1 MKTRRSVLTLQQTGV
16 ARRWKLVVCLSGALA
31 LAGCDGWFGASV
43 DDHLRSG
50 VEYYQAGDL
59 NSAAIQ
65 FRNVLQEE
73 PAHARARYYLGVT
86 QLQLGD
92 LERARRDLERA
103 RDLEYDAHNVVPALQ
118 QVYAAL
124 GETRRVLD
132 MEAVD
137 GLDQT
142 DIAHWHYLRGRAATA
157 EGDREQAEDEFRLAL
172 RADPGLADARYGQVL
187 LAEADGDQQA
197 VQYWIQRTLSA
208 DDMHT
213 GALRSQAIL
222 HLRQGRRAD
231 AHEAFDRV
239 IASGGSLQVGDYMR
253 RGLLRLQDGDLDGA
267 AEDASALRSMA
278 GEAPWGPYL
287 EGLVQLRRGER
298 RSAQTSMEQA
308 ISRTD
313 GFATPRLFLAAIHGE
328 AGRLDQSEY
337 QLDRYNTINGMDA
350 ASSLMRIAIA
360 HGRGDAERADELIDL
375 HLDEHPGDQRAL
387 AMRRAL
393 ANGVAA
399 GDGSFV
405 RTALSGLQEEGGGE
419 DILPERSAGDD
430 DYARPSREEYDAV
443 VAAINASNYGEALEK
458 VDALAEE
465 YPEDPEVY
473 NLKGGVHIAR
483 GEGDQAL
490 DAFREVLQRDP
501 ANISAIRNIGQLFS
515 QAGRED
521 VTLAFYRQAHENSPD
536 SLEILLELA
545 GLEARRGNDA
555 RVEHLVDKAINDH
568 PEAVR
573 PRMLKARHALFGGEP
588 EAALETLEPIQ
599 DAQSEN
605 PDFQRLRGEALLAAG
620 RSDEAAATF
629 EKVRAMD
636 GGGDGILVLHARALV
651 QAERYDDAEQ
661 VTRQAIEDTP
671 EAEEPRILLMRLLSE
686 RGDHEA
692 AEDAYQQLI
701 AALGEDRTA
710 LREGARVARGADDL
724 DLAVERLERAH
735 AQDPDD
741 STARD
746 LARAY
751 RANGDGDTAREHL
764 EGWVADE
771 GRANVSGA
779 TLHLLAQLR
788 ADVDESGATELYEEL
803 VAINPDDVVALNNL
817 AWTLRESEPERALR
831 LAERAHELAPDAANV
846 RHTLAM
852 ALVENGK
859 VSDAI
864 THLESLEGEAEGR
877 SPALSLELAELYVR
891 NDRPE
896 DARPLL
902 QRLSETEFEGQER
915 AREALEDLP

>member
-1 MKTRRSVLTLQQTGV
+1 MKTRRSVLTLQQKGV
-16 ARRWKLVVCLSGALA
+16 ARRWKLAVCLSGALA

-73 PAHARARYYLGVT
+73 PEHARARYYLGVT
-86 QLQLGD
+86 QLQQGD
-92 LERARRDLERA
+92 LQRAQRDLERA
-103 RDLEYDAHNVVPALQ
+103 RDLDYDERHVIPALQ

-124 GETRRVLD
+124 GEYERVLD
-132 MEAVD
+132 MELVD

-142 DIAHWHYLRGRAATA
+142 DIAHWHYLRGRAAMV
-157 EGDREQAEDEFRLAL
+157 EGDVEQAEGEFRLAL
-172 RADPGLADARYGQVL
+172 RADPGFADSRYGQVL
-187 LAEADGDQQA
+187 LAEAEGDQQA
-197 VQYWIQRTLSA
+197 TQYWIQRTLSA
-208 DDMHT
+208 DDRHT
-213 GALRSQAIL
+213 GALRSQALL
-222 HLRQGRRAD
+222 HLRQGRRGD

-239 IASGGSLQVGDYMR
+239 IASGGSVQVADYMR

-267 AEDASALRSMA
+267 ADDARALRNMA

-298 RSAQTSMEQA
+298 RSAQGSMEEA

-313 GFATPRLFLAAIHGE
+313 GFAAPRLFLAAIHGE

-350 ASSLMRIAIA
+350 ASSLMRVAIA
-360 HGRGDAERADELIDL
+360 HGRGNDQRASELLDE
-375 HLDEHPGDQRAL
+375 HLGEHPGDQRAL

-405 RTALSGLQEEGGGE
+405 STALSGLQEEGGGE
-419 DILPERSAGDD
+419 VIVPERSEGDED
-430 DYARPSREEYDAV
+430 HATPSREEYDAV
-443 VAAINASNYGEALEK
+443 VTAIQANNYGEALEK
-458 VDALAEE
+458 VEALVEA
-465 YPEDPEVY
+465 YPEATEVY

-501 ANISAIRNIGQLFS
+501 ANISAIRNIGQLFN

-521 VTLAFYRQAHENSPD
+521 VTLAFYRQAHENSPE
-536 SLEILLELA
+536 SLDILLELA

-555 RVEHLVDKAINDH
+555 RVEHLVNKGIEDH

-573 PRMLKARHALFGGEP
+573 PRMLKARHALFRGEP
-588 EAALETLEPIQ
+588 EAALEALEPIREDQ
-599 DAQSEN
+599 TDN
-605 PDFQRLRGEALLAAG
+605 PDFQRLWGEALLAAG
-620 RSDEAAATF
+620 RAEDAAATF
-629 EKVRAMD
+629 EDVRAMD

-651 QAERYDDAEQ
+651 QAERYDDAER
-661 VTRQAIEDTP
+661 VTRQAIDDSP
-671 EAEEPRILLMRLLSE
+671 EADEPRILLLRLLSE
-686 RGDHEA
+686 RGDHDA
-692 AEDAYQQLI
+692 AEDAYQDLI
-701 AALGEDRTA
+701 ASLGENRAT
-710 LREGARVARGADDL
+710 LREGARAARVAGDL
-724 DLAVERLERAH
+724 GLAVERLERAH
-735 AQDPDD
+735 AEDPDD
-741 STARD
+741 GTARD

-751 RANGDGDTAREHL
+751 RANGDGDAARDHL
-764 EGWVADE
+764 EAWVADE
-771 GRANVSGA
+771 GRTNVSGA

-788 ADVDESGATELYEEL
+788 VEVDESGAVDLYEDL

-817 AWTLRESEPERALR
+817 AWALRDSEPARALR
-831 LAERAHELAPDAANV
+831 LAERAHELAPEAANV

-852 ALVENGK
+852 TLAENGK
-859 VSDAI
+859 VSEAI
-864 THLESLEGEAEGR
+864 THLESLDDEADGQT
-877 SPALSLELAELYVR
+877 PALSLDLAELYVR
-891 NDRPE
+891 NDRAE

-902 QRLSETEFEGQER
+902 QRLSETDFDGQGR
-915 AREALEDLP
+915 AREALEELN

>member
-16 ARRWKLVVCLSGALA
+16 ARRWKLAVGLSGALA
-31 LAGCDGWFGASV
+31 LAGCDAWFGASV

-50 VEYYQAGDL
+50 VDYYQAGDL

-73 PAHARARYYLGVT
+73 PEHARARYYLGVT
-86 QLQLGD
+86 QLQLGELD
-92 LERARRDLERA
+92 RARRDLERA
-103 RDLEYDAHNVVPALQ
+103 RDLGYSERNVVPALQ
-118 QVYAAL
+118 QVYAAM
-124 GETRRVLD
+124 GEHRRVLD
-132 MEAVD
+132 MEAVE

-142 DIAHWHYLRGRAATA
+142 DIAHWHYLRGRAAMG
-157 EGDREQAEDEFRLAL
+157 ENGREQAEAEFRLAL

-187 LAEADGDQQA
+187 LAEAGGDQQA
-197 VQYWIQRTLSA
+197 TQYWIQRTLAA
-208 DDMHT
+208 DDNHT

-222 HLRQGRRAD
+222 HLRQGRRGD
-231 AHEAFDRV
+231 AQDAFDRV
-239 IASGGSLQVGDYMR
+239 IASGGNVQVTDFMR

-278 GEAPWGPYL
+278 SEAPWGPYL

-313 GFATPRLFLAAIHGE
+313 GFAAPRLFLAAIHGE

-360 HGRGDAERADELIDL
+360 HGRGNEERAGQLIDR
-375 HLDEHPGDQRAL
+375 HLEEHPGDQRAL

-393 ANGVAA
+393 ANGVQA

-405 RTALSGLQEEGGGE
+405 RTALSGLQDDGGGE
-419 DILPERSAGDD
+419 DIVPERDTGDGD
-430 DYARPSREEYDAV
+430 HPRPSREEYDAV
-443 VAAINASNYGEALEK
+443 VSAINASNYGEALEK
-458 VDALAEE
+458 VEALAEA
-465 YPEDPEVY
+465 YPEDPEVF

-483 GEGDQAL
+483 GEGDAAL

-501 ANISAIRNIGQLFS
+501 ENISAIRNIGQLFS

-521 VTLAFYRQAHENSPD
+521 VTLAFYRQAHENSPG

-555 RVEHLVDKAINDH
+555 RVEHLVNKAIEDH

-573 PRMLKARHALFGGEP
+573 PRMLKARHALFSDDP
-588 EAALETLEPIQ
+588 ETALATLEPIE
-599 DAQSEN
+599 DAHGEN

-620 RSDEAAATF
+620 RPDEAADTF
-629 EKVRAMD
+629 ERVRAMN

-651 QAERYDDAEQ
+651 QSERYDDAEQ
-661 VTRQAIEDTP
+661 VTRQAIEDAP
-671 EAEEPRILLMRLLSE
+671 DAEEPRVLLMRLLSE
-686 RGDHEA
+686 RGDHGA
-692 AEDAYQQLI
+692 AEEAYQQMI
-701 AALGEDRTA
+701 DARGEDRAA
-710 LREGARVARGADDL
+710 LREGARVARGAGDL
-724 DLAVERLERAH
+724 DVAVARVERAH
-735 AQDPDD
+735 ALEPDD

-751 RANGDGDTAREHL
+751 RANGDGDAARDHL
-764 EGWVADE
+764 ESWVADE

-788 ADVDESGATELYEEL
+788 AEVDESGATELYEDL
-803 VAINPDDVVALNNL
+803 IAINPDDVVALNNL
-817 AWTLRESEPERALR
+817 AWTLRESEPQRALR

-864 THLESLEGEAEGR
+864 THLESLEGESEGDA
-877 SPALSLELAELYVR
+877 PALTLDLAELYVR
-891 NDRPE
+891 NDRAD

-902 QRLSETEFEGQER
+902 QRLSETEFDGQER
-915 AREALEDLP
+915 AREALESLP